1 MYGAHFLSPSL
12 KYLAFNIFPSTLL
25 LPPLRINEKRYLLCY
40 TISKSFVLN
49 FVLIVMLLALDFW
62 TVKNVTGRFLVGG
75 WSFFFS
81 LDFEYLRGIYFAHQ
95 ARRYSYIYIF
105 ILFYF
110 IKKKRTRPSFCYAP
124 ASLSH
129 PSTAILLPSFQ
140 KSIPFFFSF
149 FFSFS
154 HFSLNPCPHRS
165 PVVEQGGR

>member
-1 MYGAHFLSPSL
+1 MCLYSSCSL
-12 KYLAFNIFPSTLL
+12 RNTCNCTRTPCVFWRFSDRLCHTHAVNTCACTGNPKASVQQLAVWRQYPCQCS
-25 LPPLRINEKRYLLCY
+25 
-40 TISKSFVLN
+40 
-49 FVLIVMLLALDFW
+49 
-62 TVKNVTGRFLVGG
+62 
-75 WSFFFS
+75 
-81 LDFEYLRGIYFAHQ
+81 
-95 ARRYSYIYIF
+95 ARRRQRKRQEDEDIYIYIYIF
-105 ILFYF
+105 IYLFYF